1 MSKGTHFI
9 GQPMFGQLISL
20 LDKSKIL
27 KFSREKDGERYV
39 KHFNAWQHMAIMLY
53 AVIKRF
59 DSLREITDSMFP
71 EARKLSHLGINMMP
85 RRSTLSDA
93 NARRSESIFEATY
106 RDLYAT
112 YKDEL
117 SSDSRKHKTPQWME
131 RLQIIDSTTITLFSN
146 LLFKGIGRNPK
157 SGKKKGGI
165 KVHANIHANEG
176 VPSDIK
182 FTSAA
187 TNDSF
192 MLKPANYTSGDIL
205 AFDRAYID
213 YAKFEQLT
221 RNGVIYVT
229 KMKKKLVYAISDD
242 TMYMTS
248 DGKMSYRVQ
257 YVTFTK
263 CVKDGE
269 DIVHKARIIT
279 YVDIK
284 KTRAKLISLL
294 TNDMEMP
301 IEEIVEIYR
310 KRWEIELLFKQLKQ
324 NFPLR
329 YFYGESSNA
338 IKIQIWVTLIANLLI
353 MVLQKRIKRPWS
365 FSGLATMVRIMLM
378 HYVNCYTFFEEPEK
392 DWLAILKSNE
402 SAPPEPMLFD

>member
-1 MSKGTHFI
+1 
-9 GQPMFGQLISL
+9 
-20 LDKSKIL
+20 
-27 KFSREKDGERYV
+27 
-39 KHFNAWQHMAIMLY
+39 ML
-53 AVIKRF
+53 
-59 DSLREITDSMFP
+59 
-71 EARKLSHLGINMMP
+71 N
-85 RRSTLSDA
+85 
-93 NARRSESIFEATY
+93 
-106 RDLYAT
+106 
-112 YKDEL
+112 
-117 SSDSRKHKTPQWME
+117 
-131 RLQIIDSTTITLFSN
+131 
-146 LLFKGIGRNPK
+146 
-157 SGKKKGGI
+157 
-165 KVHANIHANEG
+165 
-176 VPSDIK
+176 
-182 FTSAA
+182 
-187 TNDSF
+187 
-192 MLKPANYTSGDIL
+192 PANYTSGDIL

-213 YAKFEQLT
+213 YAKFEELT

-229 KMKKKLVYAISDD
+229 KMKKNLVYAISDD

-263 CVKDGE
+263 CVKDGK